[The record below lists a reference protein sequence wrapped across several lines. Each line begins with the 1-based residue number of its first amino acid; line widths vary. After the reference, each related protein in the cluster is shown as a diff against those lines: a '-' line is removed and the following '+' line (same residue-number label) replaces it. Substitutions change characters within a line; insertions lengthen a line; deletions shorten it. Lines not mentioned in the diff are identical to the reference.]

1 MLVFGVHEGE
11 RVAVDVP
18 IGATVGEVKK
28 LIQVWY
34 SFLIALVLLVFYA
47 LRPSQ
52 QCFSHVGT
60 IPCPPRLNQH

>member
-34 SFLIALVLLVFYA
+34 SLLLIALVLFVL
-47 LRPSQ
+47 
-52 QCFSHVGT
+52 CFTSTSPMFQFH
-60 IPCPPRLNQH
+60 I

>member
-34 SFLIALVLLVFYA
+34 SLLLIVLVLFIILINVQVNTVSVMSGPFHVF
-47 LRPSQ
+47 L
-52 QCFSHVGT
+52 G
-60 IPCPPRLNQH
+60 

>member
-34 SFLIALVLLVFYA
+34 SFLIALVLFALMLYVQVNNVSVMSGPFHVF
-47 LRPSQ
+47 Q
-52 QCFSHVGT
+52 G
-60 IPCPPRLNQH
+60 